1 MVLRGKI
8 IHERAFLSVLF
19 LCIQINHT
27 GKELFF
33 LIFKKITLRNH
44 SSLHKTF
51 YSLQKNA
58 ENPVD
63 TKVDTSGLQGAVD
76 DASTTQTDPKHYKY
90 TATSKS

>member
-1 MVLRGKI
+1 MQYWKNGSYHPSNNSHL
-8 IHERAFLSVLF
+8 E
-19 LCIQINHT
+19 
-27 GKELFF
+27 E
-33 LIFKKITLRNH
+33 ITLRNH

>member
-1 MVLRGKI
+1 MVLKSKI

-19 LCIQINHT
+19 LCVQINHT
-27 GKELFF
+27 GKELLF